1 MHDKESPSSNGGG
14 EGLLAST
21 SGNIGSNGD
30 SSGAA
35 DPNTGKS
42 NMSKVANLVI
52 FTLR

>member
-1 MHDKESPSSNGGG
+1 MHDKESSSSSSGGG

-30 SSGAA
+30 SAGAL

-42 NMSKVANLVI
+42 NAAKVG
-52 FTLR
+52 TLY